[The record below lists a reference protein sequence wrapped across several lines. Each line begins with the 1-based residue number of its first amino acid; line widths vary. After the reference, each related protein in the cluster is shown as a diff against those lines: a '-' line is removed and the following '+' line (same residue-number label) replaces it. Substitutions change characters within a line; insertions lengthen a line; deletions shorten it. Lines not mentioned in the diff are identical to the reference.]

1 MKILSGE
8 KMRKMTEKLRK
19 SIGIG
24 LAGTFLAI
32 LSGCGEKEEP
42 LTITVMTEQFPVYAP
57 GNGEAWLD
65 AIEQETGVN
74 LQITM
79 TPTLEYAATVESAIR
94 GSKLPMVFTANESIL
109 SKESFFAYLNAGGF
123 WELEEYLDDY
133 PNLKEFTGEEIWEN
147 SEIQGHIYGIP
158 RLRIRPRYAAYYRK
172 DWAEALG
179 IAPPQN
185 LEELYDMLKAFTLED
200 PDGNGVNDTVGLVN
214 SWQSHGAR
222 QWNGVQMLTTVLG
235 GPDSWRYETT
245 KGKMVPDFSTDSYLE
260 MLRWFRTLYQ
270 EGILDHSF
278 AFLTSVQRQELF
290 IQGYAGMIFSVIDDG
305 PELEAQMRQMNPQA
319 EIAVLPLLEGP
330 DGEYRLN
337 GNAGYNGLIV
347 FNRLGEGAV
356 RDEEQLR
363 EILDF
368 YNTMCGEQGQEIL
381 NSEKEEGN
389 SYVQFMPM
397 PAYVRREDDSELLS
411 TVYDCVEEREQYV
424 VTDDSTGLYSETYVR
439 LRNVLNEKIQKASIR
454 FILGEI
460 QEKDYWEEY
469 RMWYESGGKNV
480 IEEYTKAYEQKLR
493 STHLE

>member
-1 MKILSGE
+1 
-8 KMRKMTEKLRK
+8 
-19 SIGIG
+19 
-24 LAGTFLAI
+24 
-32 LSGCGEKEEP
+32 
-42 LTITVMTEQFPVYAP
+42 
-57 GNGEAWLD
+57 
-65 AIEQETGVN
+65 
-74 LQITM
+74 
-79 TPTLEYAATVESAIR
+79 
-94 GSKLPMVFTANESIL
+94 
-109 SKESFFAYLNAGGF
+109 
-123 WELEEYLDDY
+123 
-133 PNLKEFTGEEIWEN
+133 
-147 SEIQGHIYGIP
+147 
-158 RLRIRPRYAAYYRK
+158 
-172 DWAEALG
+172 
-179 IAPPQN
+179 
-185 LEELYDMLKAFTLED
+185 
-200 PDGNGVNDTVGLVN
+200 
-214 SWQSHGAR
+214 
-222 QWNGVQMLTTVLG
+222 
-235 GPDSWRYETT
+235 
-245 KGKMVPDFSTDSYLE
+245 
-260 MLRWFRTLYQ
+260 
-270 EGILDHSF
+270 
-278 AFLTSVQRQELF
+278 
-290 IQGYAGMIFSVIDDG
+290 
-305 PELEAQMRQMNPQA
+305 MRQMNPQA

-397 PAYVRREDDSELLS
+397 PAYVRREDDSELQS

-454 FILGEI
+454 FIMGEI